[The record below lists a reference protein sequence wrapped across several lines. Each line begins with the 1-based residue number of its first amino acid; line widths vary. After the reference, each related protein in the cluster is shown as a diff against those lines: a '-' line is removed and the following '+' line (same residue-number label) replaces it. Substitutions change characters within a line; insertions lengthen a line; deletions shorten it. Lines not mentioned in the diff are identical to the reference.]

1 MKIFKQFLKERK
13 GELVKKLEE
22 YKRMSESDYIDSII
36 DNIDRITKTEYEKQI
51 KKIIKQLK
59 VLEKYDSTDIKSELY
74 EELGIFGFDE
84 ARVVD
89 VIDYLSDILNAYK
102 IIQDFYDDEKYEE

>member
-1 MKIFKQFLKERK
+1 MKTFKQFLKERK
-13 GELVKKLEE
+13 SELVRKLEE
-22 YKRMSESDYIDSII
+22 YKKMSDSDYIDSII
-36 DNIDRITKTEYEKQI
+36 DNIDRITKTEYEKRI

-59 VLEKYDSTDIKSELY
+59 VLDKYDSTDEKSELY
-74 EELGIFGFDE
+74 EDLGIFGFDG

-89 VIDYLSDILNAYK
+89 VINYLFDILNAYR